1 MGIFFQMSISVWT
14 EEGVCIVLNA
24 TVTADMNCSYSC
36 GSDCWRLSKYP
47 CLQVFVSV
55 NNTGRV
61 NRLSHNE
68 ETHDSS
74 SEVSTDYKAG
84 GGGVGVGGGAYRITE
99 PAQMLTVDVDQ
110 LRSTLADCG
119 TAVFAFPSCQK

>member
-1 MGIFFQMSISVWT
+1 M
-14 EEGVCIVLNA
+14 CIVLNA
-24 TVTADMNCSYSC
+24 TVTADVNCSYSC
-36 GSDCWRLSKYP
+36 GSDCWRVSKYP

-74 SEVSTDYKAG
+74 SEVSTEA
-84 GGGVGVGGGAYRITE
+84 GVGGIQNHWSGSN
-99 PAQMLTVDVDQ
+99 VD
-110 LRSTLADCG
+110 SGC
-119 TAVFAFPSCQK
+119 

>member
-1 MGIFFQMSISVWT
+1 MSISVWT

-74 SEVSTDYKAG
+74 SEVSTEYRARG
-84 GGGVGVGGGAYRITE
+84 GGERGGGRGWVLAGVHTE
-99 PAQMLTVDVDQ
+99 SLNR
-110 LRSTLADCG
+110 LKC
-119 TAVFAFPSCQK
+119 